1 MLGGQ
6 LIAHFN
12 AGDVIEGTFR
22 VQQLQQWGAPNV
34 NWVDTAINGGTWAI
48 PANVLT
54 QVSASN
60 SIPDINNIPAPVKG
74 LLGLAAIFIFLKVV
88 KVI

>member
-34 NWVDTAINGGTWAI
+34 NWVDTVIAGGTWAI
-48 PANVLT
+48 PANVLQ
-54 QVSASN
+54 QVTIAN
-60 SIPDINNIPAPVKG
+60 SVNNIPAPVKG
-74 LLGLAAIFIFLKVV
+74 LLGLAALFVILKIA